1 MKSFARKTLSFAS
14 DSLPSSRFGNRFM
27 EWIKHLSDKL
37 LIWFLRATSGF
48 GKELTRDG
56 KTEQRL
62 WSEQRLRN
70 LKGLAIRSR
79 ERLRDK
85 STPES

>member
-1 MKSFARKTLSFAS
+1 
-14 DSLPSSRFGNRFM
+14 M

-37 LIWFLRATSGF
+37 LIWFLRTTSSF
-48 GKELTRDG
+48 GKELTLDG
-56 KTEQRL
+56 KSEQDL
-62 WSEQRLRN
+62 WREQRLRN

-85 STPES
+85 STSES